1 MIEQTPIQTRRERR
15 VAAEA
20 EARLAAKTRAAKT
33 GRKVGVVLGTSG
45 LLLTTSVAAMAEGD
59 PQSEG
64 RAQATLAVQPADAIE
79 LASQATPAAVSAS
92 TDVEL
97 TFDRPAVSSEGPAEA
112 ATSSQPATA
121 EPIAAESTAAE
132 SAAVEVHTAETAETQ
147 TTTETVAQTTAQTTQ
162 AAETPTTEVAETP
175 ATQTAE
181 VAQTASSTVETEP
194 APAAGSSV
202 VSAAYSAIGTP
213 YVWAGST
220 LGGMDCSGFINWAY
234 AQAGQPLP
242 GGARSTH
249 GMMASLPRVSSP
261 QPGDIV
267 VVGGIRSQYHAGIY
281 VGNGQMIG
289 ALAASG
295 VTTHGYHESWHNVI
309 AILRPS

>member
-20 EARLAAKTRAAKT
+20 EARRVAKTRAAKT

-45 LLLTTSVAAMAEGD
+45 LLLSTSVAAVAEGD

-64 RAQATLAVQPADAIE
+64 RAQATLSVQPADGIE
-79 LASQATPAAVSAS
+79 LTSQAAPAAVSAS

-97 TFDRPAVSSEGPAEA
+97 AFDRPAVSSEGPAEA
-112 ATSSQPATA
+112 APSSQPAAA
-121 EPIAAESTAAE
+121 EPTTTESTTAV
-132 SAAVEVHTAETAETQ
+132 STAVEVATADAAV
-147 TTTETVAQTTAQTTQ
+147 TEATSDTVEQPANEATQ
-162 AAETPTTEVAETP
+162 AAEAP
-175 ATQTAE
+175 ATETAE

-194 APAAGSSV
+194 APAAGGSV

-213 YVWAGST
+213 YLWAGST

-249 GMMASLPRVSSP
+249 GMMASFPRVSSP

-267 VVGGIRSQYHAGIY
+267 VVSGIRSQYHAGIY
-281 VGNGQMIG
+281 VGNGQMVG